1 MFYKAKKRISA
12 MHLNKTK
19 QNKTKQTNKKLS
31 AEGYDARIHDTES
44 GGSII

>member
-19 QNKTKQTNKKLS
+19 QNKQTNKKLS